1 MASCD
6 SCPSKG
12 SCKSQGEDCPSSQNT
27 QSTEKTSMYEQLN
40 PKSSVKKVIGICSG
54 KGGVGKSLVTSILAS
69 QLSKQGYRVGI
80 LDADITGPSIPKA
93 FGLTELLSAD
103 EDKVILPA
111 VTKTGI
117 QVVSI
122 NLLLENPDAPV
133 LWRGPVIGGLVKQF
147 WKDVRWEG
155 LDVLLIDMPP
165 GTGDVPLTVF
175 QSIPVDGIVLVST
188 PQDLVSMIVNK
199 ARNMALMMQVKVLG
213 FVENMSYIKCGNCG
227 EQIKLFGDND
237 NVSKAAGEMGC
248 KVLDKMPLDPDI
260 TKLVDGGN
268 IEDVPADLLTGTVE
282 VVKSILEK

>member
-6 SCPSKG
+6 SCPSKA
-12 SCKSQGEDCPSSQNT
+12 SCSSQGGDCPSSSGSQEPVNT
-27 QSTEKTSMYEQLN
+27 FEQLN
-40 PKSSVKKVIGICSG
+40 PKSSVKKVIGVCSG

-69 QLSKQGYRVGI
+69 QLSKKGYRVGI

-93 FGLTELLSAD
+93 FGLTELLTAD
-103 EDKVILPA
+103 EDKVLLPA

-147 WKDVRWEG
+147 WTDVKWEG

-199 ARNMALMMQVKVLG
+199 ARNMALMMRVKVLG
-213 FVENMSYIKCGNCG
+213 FVENMSYVKCGNCG
-227 EQIKLFGDND
+227 EKIKLFGDNN
-237 NVSKAAGEMGC
+237 NVDRAAIEMGVT
-248 KVLDKMPLDPDI
+248 VLDRLPLDPDI

-268 IEDVPADLLTGTVE
+268 IEDVPAELLEGSVKVVE
-282 VVKSILEK
+282 SILNK